1 LASEADAAWWPALAA
16 APAMDAVTATGLVA
30 RDEAPA
36 SSVHVAST
44 FSQRSSSLNRINMC
58 ATHAFLHQQAESPS
72 HDRMDRRRGD
82 QFLLLRATHRR
93 TSALRKPSF
102 VRLVFIPQDDPSRR
116 AVATR
121 YVRHR
126 QRRAPQFVKITWDS
140 CACAIRN
147 QVGMRE
153 WAEYQRGTSVA
164 QASWQLTVKT
174 REDAAMSVAR
184 VVEISS
190 TSEKSFEDAIV
201 QGIARASKTLRQIRS
216 AWVKEQEVTI
226 KDGKIVAYKVNLK
239 VTFVLDDTVA

>member
-1 LASEADAAWWPALAA
+1 MAVSGSNHRLARGSPSSLNYPSPPLLRHRTHLKWSARLASEADAAWWPALAAAALVA

-72 HDRMDRRRGD
+72 HGRMDRRRGD

-126 QRRAPQFVKITWDS
+126 QRRAPQFVKIT
-140 CACAIRN
+140 
-147 QVGMRE
+147 
-153 WAEYQRGTSVA
+153 
-164 QASWQLTVKT
+164 
-174 REDAAMSVAR
+174 
-184 VVEISS
+184 
-190 TSEKSFEDAIV
+190 
-201 QGIARASKTLRQIRS
+201 
-216 AWVKEQEVTI
+216 
-226 KDGKIVAYKVNLK
+226 
-239 VTFVLDDTVA
+239 